1 MTFHDGQVDPQVLRV
16 DLAVDVSA
24 FFTTRDGGVSRSP
37 YDGANLGLG
46 VADDPAAVL
55 ANRAGVAR
63 VLGAPI
69 TWARAVHGR
78 DVARVGEGG
87 VVPSTTPGEDG
98 IPDVDALVTT
108 ERGRGVAALAADC
121 VPVLLAAT
129 LTPGVPGV
137 PGVPGDSDPAA
148 GLGRGRTLA
157 VAAVHSGRRG
167 LAAGVVPA
175 AVEALRA
182 AAHEALDGGEAGP
195 AVVAHDGVPSTLV
208 LRAVV
213 GPAICGRCYEV
224 PAELRDEVAA
234 VVPQAAATT
243 SWGTPSLD
251 LPAGVLAQLQEAGVA
266 ARALAVCTHED
277 PRLFSH
283 RRDGVTGRFA
293 GVIATRR

>member
-1 MTFHDGQVDPQVLRV
+1 MTHVDGQVDPQVLRV

-24 FFTTRDGGVSRSP
+24 LFTTRGGGASRPP

-46 VADDPAAVL
+46 VADDPGAVL

-87 VVPSTTPGEDG
+87 VLPAATPGDG
-98 IPDVDALVTT
+98 GTPDVDALVTT

-129 LTPGVPGV
+129 LAPDAGA
-137 PGVPGDSDPAA
+137 DAPA
-148 GLGRGRTLA
+148 GPTLA

-175 AVEALRA
+175 AVAALGR
-182 AAHEALDGGEAGP
+182 AAHEALGRGAEASD
-195 AVVAHDGVPSTLV
+195 VV

-224 PAELRDEVAA
+224 PQELRDEVAA
-234 VVPQAAATT
+234 VVPEAAATT

-251 LPAGVLAQLQEAGVA
+251 LPAGVLAQLQAAGVDV
-266 ARALAVCTHED
+266 RVLPVCTHED
-277 PRLFSH
+277 PRFFSH

-293 GVIATRR
+293 GAIATRRTR

>member
-1 MTFHDGQVDPQVLRV
+1 MTSHDGQVDPQVLRV

-24 FFTTRDGGVSRSP
+24 FFTTRDGGASRPP

-87 VVPSTTPGEDG
+87 VVPPATPGEDG

-129 LTPGVPGV
+129 VA
-137 PGVPGDSDPAA
+137 PAA
-148 GLGRGRTLA
+148 GGSDTAAGGGPGRTLA

-175 AVEALRA
+175 AVEALRVA
-182 AAHEALDGGEAGP
+182 AREVLGDGDAGP
-195 AVVAHDGVPSTLV
+195 DVVTPTVV

-224 PAELRDEVAA
+224 PRELRDEVAA
-234 VVPQAAATT
+234 VVPHAAATT

-251 LPAGVLAQLQEAGVA
+251 LPAGVLAQLEAAGVL
-266 ARALAVCTHED
+266 ARLVPVCTHED